1 MFILKILIVGR
12 GGREHTLAW
21 KAAQS
26 QLAEKVFVAPGNDG
40 MTDVATIVPISETD
54 NQALLQFAKEEGIDL
69 TIVGP
74 EVPLLNGVVNDFK
87 NAGLAVFGPTKE
99 AALIE
104 GSKKFAKEIMVKY
117 DIPTGAYESF
127 TSFEEAK
134 SYVEKQGAPIVIKAD
149 GLAAGKGVVV
159 AETVEVAVEALR
171 DMLEDAKFGE
181 ASSSV
186 VIEEFLA
193 GEEFSLMAFV
203 NGEDVYPMVI
213 AQDHK
218 RAYDNDEGPNTG
230 GMGAYSPV
238 PQIPNDVVA
247 EAVETILKPTAK
259 ALVKEGRAFTGILY
273 AGLILTEKGPKVI
286 EFNAR
291 FGDPETQVVL
301 PRLETDFVEL
311 VKNLIEGKDVE
322 LSWSDKAVLGV
333 VLASKGYPGD
343 YEKNMPIGSLS
354 YDDDNA
360 LLFHAGTKKVDGQFV
375 TDGGRVVVV
384 SALGDTV
391 LEAQQ
396 NAYKVVKQI
405 ENPATFYRSD
415 IGTKALKAAL
425 LNENK

>member
-1 MFILKILIVGR
+1 MKILIIGR

-21 KAAQS
+21 KVSQS
-26 QLAEKVFVAPGNDG
+26 KLAEKVFVAPGNDG
-40 MTDVATIVPISETD
+40 MTDVASIVPISEND
-54 NQALLQFAKEEGIDL
+54 NAGLLQFAKEEGIDL

-87 NAGLAVFGPTKE
+87 NAGLAVFGPEKE

-127 TSFEEAK
+127 TSYEEAK
-134 SYVEKQGAPIVIKAD
+134 NYVEKQGAPIVIKAD

-159 AETVEVAVEALR
+159 AETVETAVEALQE
-171 DMLEDAKFGE
+171 MLEDAKFGE

-186 VIEEFLA
+186 VVEEFLA

-203 NGEDVYPMVI
+203 NGENVYPMVI

-238 PQIPNDVVA
+238 PQIPDAVVE
-247 EAVETILKPTAK
+247 EAVATILKPTAK

-301 PRLETDFVEL
+301 PRLETDLVEL
-311 VKNLIEGKDVE
+311 LKNLLDGKDVE

-343 YEKNMPIGSLS
+343 YEKNAPIGSLEYS
-354 YDDDNA
+354 GEDSFI
-360 LLFHAGTKKVDGQFV
+360 FHAGTKKVDGQFV

-391 LEAQQ
+391 LEAQK
-396 NAYKVVKQI
+396 NAYEVVKQI

-415 IGTKALKAAL
+415 IGTKALNAAL

>member
-1 MFILKILIVGR
+1 MKILIIGR

-21 KAAQS
+21 KVSQS
-26 QLAEKVFVAPGNDG
+26 KLAEKVFVAPGNDG
-40 MTDVATIVPISETD
+40 MTDVASIVPISEND
-54 NQALLQFAKEEGIDL
+54 NTGLLQFAKEEGIDL

-87 NAGLAVFGPTKE
+87 NAGLAVFGPEKE

-104 GSKKFAKEIMVKY
+104 GSKKFAKEIMIKY

-127 TSFEEAK
+127 TSYEEAK

-159 AETVEVAVEALR
+159 AETVETAVEALQE
-171 DMLEDAKFGE
+171 MLEDAKFGE

-186 VIEEFLA
+186 VVEEFLA

-203 NGEDVYPMVI
+203 NGENVYPMVI

-238 PQIPNDVVA
+238 PQIPDAVVE
-247 EAVETILKPTAK
+247 EAVATILKPTAK

-301 PRLETDFVEL
+301 PRLETDLVEL
-311 VKNLIEGKDVE
+311 LKNLLDGKDVE

-343 YEKNMPIGSLS
+343 YEKNAPIGSLEYS
-354 YDDDNA
+354 GEDSFI
-360 LLFHAGTKKVDGQFV
+360 FHAGTKKVDGQFV

-391 LEAQQ
+391 LEAQK
-396 NAYKVVKQI
+396 NAYEVVKQI

-415 IGTKALKAAL
+415 IGTKALNAAL